1 MAISIALEDQV
12 KYPFLPQV
20 REYLQ
25 RIDLDLETISNLP
38 SVRDRAKQR
47 IAASFSLET
56 VFSSKPN
63 SNTQAE
69 IASYPYAIIIAAAI
83 KDRLLIERF
92 ALHEAQQVNY
102 FLKMEKRENIIL
114 EIAKAFSWQT
124 KVDSNGVWLIFSK
137 FLKNTSTGR
146 LMHEKSWKLVNR
158 SLDHGWVAVTFRE
171 LARLLQE
178 EVKEKIEETAKQEL
192 TNIPAFIQAD
202 VEEIRAEFIKNKPH
216 LVEYDLKVYAQ
227 ESEYPPCIAILL
239 KRATDGKHLSHTER
253 FTLVTYL
260 LHQSISIDSIVNLFS
275 NVSDFKE
282 EKTRYQV
289 ENLAGKTSVRT
300 EGYTT
305 YNCSTLQSHG
315 VCSNPTDP
323 ICKKIHNPLTYH
335 LLKQK
340 IFGKPIPE
348 QIKAE
353 LGK

>member
-1 MAISIALEDQV
+1 MAISIALEDLV

-25 RIDLDLETISNLP
+25 RIDLDLETISDLP
-38 SVRDRAKQR
+38 PVRERAKQR
-47 IAASFSLET
+47 IAASFSLES
-56 VFSSKPN
+56 VFTSKPN

-69 IASYPYAIIIAAAI
+69 IASYPYAIMIASAVE
-83 KDRLLIERF
+83 DPLLIQRF

-102 FLKMEKRENIIL
+102 FLKLEKREELIL

-124 KVDSNGVWLIFSK
+124 KVDSNGVWLHFSK

-146 LMHEKSWKLVNR
+146 LMHDKTWKLINR
-158 SLDHGWVAVTFRE
+158 SLDQGWVAVTFRE
-171 LARLLQE
+171 LSRLLQE
-178 EVKEKIEETAKQEL
+178 EVKEKIEETAKQKL
-192 TNIPAFIQAD
+192 TIIPAFIKAD
-202 VEEIRAEFIKNKPH
+202 VEEITTEFIKNKPH

-239 KRATDGKHLSHTER
+239 TRATEGKHLSHTER

-260 LHQSISIDSIVNLFS
+260 LHQGISIDSIVNLFS

-282 EKTRYQV
+282 DKTRYQV
-289 ENLAGKTSVRT
+289 ENLAGKTSGRT

-323 ICKKIHNPLTYH
+323 ICRIINNPLTYH

-340 IFGKPIPE
+340 IMGKPIPE
-348 QIKAE
+348 QSKQ
-353 LGK
+353 